1 MSMSSNSRLTT
12 TILAYIIQPVTESA
26 FTSFICLDSATRPVV
41 LLMSREQ
48 GTNFKN
54 RLWVSNSIYRS
65 LQQLG
70 MDCASQLLE
79 MEPKD
84 GLIELE
90 ELNQHFELITLLRR
104 SSLAFDR
111 LALDAAAVAGR

>member
-1 MSMSSNSRLTT
+1 
-12 TILAYIIQPVTESA
+12 
-26 FTSFICLDSATRPVV
+26 
-41 LLMSREQ
+41 MSREQ

-90 ELNQHFELITLLRR
+90 ELNQHFELITLLGHRR

-111 LALDAAAVAGR
+111 LALDAAAVADR